1 MEIKGFKMP
10 DNLRPLAKEFI
21 EEIMDRLERDGKLHT
36 LDAFS
41 LYLLA
46 GNIDRYLQCEETAMS
61 ITTETARSTQQIN
74 PVLVYQKQIQ
84 GNIAVLLKEMGLTLG
99 SRSKMK
105 APEHSE
111 ESPLAKAMKEL

>member
-1 MEIKGFKMP
+1 MP
-10 DNLRPLAKEFI
+10 EGLRPLTVEFMGGI
-21 EEIMDRLERDGKLHT
+21 IKRLEKDGKLHK

-46 GNIDRYLQCEETAMS
+46 GNIDRYLQCDEEATA
-61 ITTETARSTQQIN
+61 ITTSTARETLQIN

-99 SRSKMK
+99 SRGKMK
-105 APEHSE
+105 APETDE
-111 ESPLAKAMKEL
+111 ESPLARAMKEL